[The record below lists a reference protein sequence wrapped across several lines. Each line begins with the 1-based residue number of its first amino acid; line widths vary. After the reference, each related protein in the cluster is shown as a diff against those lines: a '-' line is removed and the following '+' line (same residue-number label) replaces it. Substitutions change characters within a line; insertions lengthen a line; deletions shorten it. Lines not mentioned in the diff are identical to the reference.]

1 MSIFTWLE
9 KYPSDVA
16 YENWAIENV
25 RFWVYSPQDKVQWLR
40 GCRSH
45 HDSISQKPIRQAT
58 C

>member
-25 RFWVYSPQDKVQWLR
+25 WF
-40 GCRSH
+40 
-45 HDSISQKPIRQAT
+45 
-58 C
+58 

>member
-25 RFWVYSPQDKVQWLR
+25 RFWVYSSQYQVQWLR
-40 GCRSH
+40 G
-45 HDSISQKPIRQAT
+45 
-58 C
+58 